1 MKAKCIIVLVTLF
14 LIGLLGINAY
24 AEADRFALTAKAG
37 TLGLGL
43 EGITF
48 VNSKLNARVG
58 VNAFQY
64 DYSGTESDIKYDFD
78 LNLLTFSA
86 LVDWLPFNNGF
97 RLTGGLMVNKNSL
110 DLSAE
115 TAGTY
120 KIGDTTYTSA
130 QVGSLTG
137 DLIFNDLAP
146 YVGIGWGNPF
156 GKDSNWSFSVDLG
169 VMFQGSPD
177 VSLSANGTL
186 SSNAVFLDELAR
198 EEDRLESETD
208 NFEFYPVISFGVTYK
223 F

>member
-43 EGITF
+43 EGITS

-64 DYSGTESDIKYDFD
+64 DYNGTESDIKYDFD
-78 LNLLTFSA
+78 LDLLTFSA
-86 LVDWLPFNNGF
+86 LVDWLPFDNGF
-97 RLTGGLMVNKNSL
+97 RLTGGVMVNKNSL

-120 KIGDTTYTSA
+120 KIGDTTYTSG

-137 DLIFNDLAP
+137 DLIFDDLAP

-169 VMFQGSPD
+169 VMFQVSPD

-186 SSNAVFLDELAR
+186 ASNAAFLDELAR
-198 EEDRLESETD
+198 EEDNLESETD